1 MAEEKQKV
9 QEEFTDQVLAVN
21 RVAKKIKGGDK
32 IGFTALV
39 AVGNRSGRVGLGYG
53 KASNLRSAIDKAQV
67 KAKKNVFAIPIKES
81 TLPRTIR
88 IKEGAGKVL
97 LMPAPRGAGL
107 IAGGVIRSILEL
119 AGYQDASA
127 KVLGTD
133 NPVTNAKAVVKA
145 LKTLAREE
153 NGAS

>member
-1 MAEEKQKV
+1 VAEEKQTIK
-9 QEEFTDQVLAVN
+9 EEFADRVLVIN

-53 KASNLRSAIDKAQV
+53 KASDLRSAIEKAQS
-67 KAKKNVFAIPIKES
+67 KAKKNVFSVPIKKA
-81 TLPRTIR
+81 TLPRTIQ
-88 IKEGAGKVL
+88 IKVGAGKVL

-119 AGYQDASA
+119 AGYLDASA
-127 KVLGTD
+127 KILGTN
-133 NPVTNAKAVVKA
+133 NPTTNAKAVTKA
-145 LKTLAREE
+145 LKTLAKEE